1 MLRYTCDL
9 CGRDVADARF
19 VVKIEV
25 FAAHDP
31 AQLTEADLDDDPIE
45 SLSQALQEAGD
56 DADLADQLAPARSAL
71 RYDLCPACHKKYL
84 RNPLS
89 RDTEKTFHFSKN

>member
-9 CGRDVADARF
+9 CGRDVADRRF

-31 AQLTEADLDDDPIE
+31 AQLTDADLDDDPID
-45 SLSQALQEAGD
+45 SLSQILEEAGD
-56 DADLADQLAPARSAL
+56 DADLSDQLPPARADF
-71 RYDLCPACHKKYL
+71 RYDLCPACHKKYVRSPL
-84 RNPLS
+84 RET
-89 RDTEKTFHFSKN
+89 DKKFHFSEN